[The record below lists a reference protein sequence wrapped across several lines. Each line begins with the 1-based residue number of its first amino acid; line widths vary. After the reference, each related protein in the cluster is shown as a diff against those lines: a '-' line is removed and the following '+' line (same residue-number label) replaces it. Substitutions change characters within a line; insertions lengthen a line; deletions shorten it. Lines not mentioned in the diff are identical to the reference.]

1 MRARS
6 LALAGIGAVALLA
19 TAGAIWL
26 VARSHHTEN
35 KWAIAALAL
44 TAGLAFVVSG
54 LAASWRRPDNRT
66 GLLLLATGFLWL
78 LGALTA
84 ANEPWAF
91 TLGWIV
97 NSTAFGAFGHLILAY
112 PSGRLDS
119 RFLRRLVAA
128 IWFVVIA
135 PAIALVLV
143 GGTDEVCGTA
153 CPDSTLTVWANDDAA
168 RAIVTGT
175 SIGALAVV
183 AIVLYVLAR
192 RWQEASVALRRIL
205 LPVFGASALSLVL
218 LVSSLVVGEFSTDAS
233 RPLEL
238 LALAAFAAV
247 PLSFFAGI
255 LRSRLARSAVA
266 DLLLALN
273 RGASLRRALAQ
284 ALHDPSLEVVFWLPE
299 RQVYVWHDGNE
310 FHDEGGPRIA
320 RYVERHGQPV
330 AAILHDPSFADDP
343 ELVDAVAEAAGL
355 WLENERLQA
364 ELRAQYDYL
373 ETIVNTAPSLLMSLD
388 IEGRLVNYN
397 SACDTAAGIDD
408 HEEIRG
414 SYFWD
419 VFIAPE
425 DRELVRER
433 FLANPAPTPEI
444 YENAFV
450 NRRGEELVIAWSTAP
465 LFDASGKLLNV
476 ICAGLDVTERKLREV
491 ELARERD
498 FLRTLADGTPSLLV
512 VVDDEGTVVGNA
524 VNKSFERTIGLTE
537 EEMLGRSF
545 LTLFRDDEG
554 YAARLGVASA
564 FNGVASAERVSHWR
578 TVAGGERS
586 ISWTAT
592 PIVDGEGRSLA
603 LIVGVDVTERELRDA
618 ELRSSEERLR
628 ATIEASPVAVLE
640 VGLDDRI
647 ALWNPAAERMFG
659 WTAEEML
666 GGGLLHIPGDEQ
678 ERLAALMTRVR
689 SGEIYTGVEAKRL
702 RKDGTLIDVEISAA
716 PILDA
721 EGKVVSHIALFSDI
735 SERKRQEEEVRASRA
750 RIVAAA
756 DDARRVLERNLH
768 DGAQQRLV
776 ALSLSLRLAQGR
788 ISADPGAAETILES
802 AREELALAI
811 EDLRELARGI
821 HPAVLTDR
829 GLEAAVETLAGRS
842 PVPVEVSVPAERL
855 PGPVEAAAYYVVA
868 EALTNVAK
876 YAQAS
881 AAHVR
886 VSRDNGRALV
896 EVSDD
901 GIGGADAGGGSGLR
915 GLADRVAALDGT
927 LEVESPPGGGTR
939 IRADLPVPEE

>member
-1 MRARS
+1 MRARY
-6 LALAGIGAVALLA
+6 LALTGAVALFG

-26 VARSHHTEN
+26 VARSEHTEN
-35 KWAIAALAL
+35 KRVVAALAV
-44 TAGLAFVVSG
+44 TAGLAFVASG
-54 LAASWRRPDNRT
+54 LIASWRRPENRT
-66 GLLLLATGFLWL
+66 GLLLLATGLLWL

-84 ANEPWAF
+84 ANDPWVF
-91 TLGWIV
+91 TAGWIV
-97 NSTAFGAFGHLILAY
+97 NSAAFGAFGHLLLAY

-119 RFLRRLVAA
+119 RFLRQLVGA
-128 IWFVVIA
+128 IWFVVLA
-135 PAIALVLV
+135 PALALVLV
-143 GGTDEVCGTA
+143 GGTDEVCGEA
-153 CPDSTLTVWANDDAA
+153 CPDPTLTIWASSDAA

-175 SIGALAVV
+175 SIAALVVV
-183 AIVLYVLAR
+183 ATVLVVLAR
-192 RWQEASVALRRIL
+192 RWRQASVALRRVL
-205 LPVFGASALSLVL
+205 LPVIGASALTLVL
-218 LVSSLVVGEFSTDAS
+218 LVGSLLVEEFSADAG

-247 PLSFFAGI
+247 PLSFLAGI

-266 DLLLALN
+266 DLLVALS
-273 RGASLRRALAQ
+273 RGETLRSALAR

-299 RQVYVWHDGNE
+299 RGIYVWHDGNE
-310 FHDEGGPRIA
+310 FYDEGGPRIA
-320 RYVERHGQPV
+320 RYVERNGQPV
-330 AAILHDPSFADDP
+330 AAILHDPSYGDDP
-343 ELVDAVAEAAGL
+343 ELVDALAEAAGL

-364 ELRAQYDYL
+364 ELRTQLDFL
-373 ETIVNTAPSLLMSLD
+373 ETIVNTAPSLLLSLD
-388 IEGRLVNYN
+388 LEGRIANYN
-397 SACDTAAGIDD
+397 DACERAAGHDD
-408 HEEIRG
+408 PEAIRNQ
-414 SYFWD
+414 YFWD
-419 VFIAPE
+419 VFGSGE
-425 DRELVRER
+425 EREAMRAR
-433 FLANPAPTPEI
+433 FAADPDHPPRTD
-444 YENAFV
+444 ENAFV
-450 NRRGEELVIAWSTAP
+450 NQRGEELVIAWSTAP
-465 LFDASGKLLNV
+465 LLDRKGRVRNIIAG
-476 ICAGLDVTERKLREV
+476 GLDVTERKLREI

-498 FLRTLADGTPSLLV
+498 FLRTLADATPNMLIV
-512 VVDDEGTVVGNA
+512 IDDEGTVVSRS
-524 VNKSFERTIGLTE
+524 VNKSFERTIGWSE
-537 EEMLGRSF
+537 QEMLGRSF
-545 LTLFRDDEG
+545 LSLFPDDEG

-564 FNGVASAERVSHWR
+564 FNGVASAERVSHWCTR
-578 TVAGGERS
+578 GGDQRS

-592 PIVDGEGRSLA
+592 PIVDGDGRSLA

-659 WTAEEML
+659 WTKEEML
-666 GGGLLHIPGDEQ
+666 GGPLLHIPEEEE
-678 ERLAALMTRVR
+678 ERLATLMARVR
-689 SGEIYTGVEAKRL
+689 SGEVYTGVESKRL
-702 RKDGTLIDVEISAA
+702 RKDGTLIDVEIAAA

-721 EGKVVSHIALFSDI
+721 DGKVVSHIALFADI
-735 SERKRQEEEVRASRA
+735 SERKRQEEEVRASRS

-756 DDARRVLERNLH
+756 DDARRMLERNLH

-776 ALSLSLRLAQGR
+776 ALSLTLRLAQGKL
-788 ISADPGAAETILES
+788 AGDPVAAETILES

-829 GLEAAVETLAGRS
+829 GLEAAVTTLAGRS
-842 PVPVEVSVPAERL
+842 PVPVEISVPAERL

-881 AAHVR
+881 SAHVR
-886 VSRDNGRALV
+886 VRRDNGRALV

-901 GIGGADAGGGSGLR
+901 GIGGADAGSGSGLR

-939 IRADLPVPEE
+939 IRADLPIS